1 MKNKNKYDT
10 SKIRTLKN
18 TFNFKEYE
26 NIVNNLLEKESYKE
40 ALPFLLE
47 MNNHKEDL
55 EYLLKTG
62 LCYYNTED
70 YENSLLYFTKVY
82 NACKNIN
89 FLKISDDMVSR
100 LVNFIA
106 FSYHRLEKHKEC
118 MAFCKTITPKGKG
131 YITSLEQILY
141 SHIRLMEHENVLK
154 QLNYILKLTPNNTN
168 VYKMMFYYY
177 LEIEKFEEACDFF
190 DKSNQN
196 EIDTDGLYGLITNI
210 DNPDFYERKIKYCHI
225 YLEKANHENKS
236 LEYDEFGEIL
246 DELILM
252 YFKLNNYEKVI
263 EYYIVL
269 QKHHESYSYEY
280 NDDLNYQYLDYL
292 AKYAVV
298 SFIKLKK
305 YSEGINILIDLSKNG
320 VWFEETYLLIAALY
334 YFKNDYENSIKY
346 CEKFTRNN
354 EVLPDFITGII
365 KNSIHTGWEKRKEF
379 FMQLFEKYN
388 KTENELIIIII
399 YILLIINKIENNE
412 KEIENYTLLL
422 KDYEINDNFSII
434 YNKLENIPFDNDFY
448 DNIILLVLELFE
460 F

>member
-1 MKNKNKYDT
+1 MKNKSKYDT

-26 NIVNNLLEKESYKE
+26 NIVNNLLEKENYKE
-40 ALPFLLE
+40 ALPFLTE

-62 LCYYNTED
+62 LCYYNTSD
-70 YENSLLYFTKVY
+70 YENSLLYFVKVY

-89 FLKISDDMVSR
+89 FAKISDEMVSR
-100 LVNFIA
+100 LINFIS

-118 MAFCKTITPKGKG
+118 MAFCKTITPKSKG

-141 SHIRLMEHENVLK
+141 SHIRLLEHENVLK
-154 QLNYILKLTPNNTN
+154 QLNYVLKLTPNNTN

-190 DKSNQN
+190 DKSNEK

-210 DNPDFYERKIKYCHI
+210 DNPDFYERKIKYCKI

-246 DELILM
+246 DELILT
-252 YFKLNNYEKVI
+252 YFRLNNYEKVI

-269 QKHHESYSYEY
+269 KKHHESYLDEF

-292 AKYAVV
+292 AKYAVI
-298 SFIKLKK
+298 SFIKLKR
-305 YSEGINILIDLSKNG
+305 YSDGLNIFLSLVKNDI
-320 VWFEETYLLIAALY
+320 WFEETYLLTAVLF
-334 YFKNDYENSIKY
+334 YFKNDYENAINY
-346 CEKFTRNN
+346 CGKLTRTN
-354 EVLPDFITGII
+354 EVLPDFIAGII

-388 KTENELIIIII
+388 KEKNELLIIII

-412 KEIENYTLLL
+412 NEIENYTFLL
-422 KDYEINDNFSII
+422 KNYESNNNFTTI
-434 YNKLENIPFDNDFY
+434 YNKLTEIPFDNDFY
-448 DNIILLVLELFE
+448 DSIILLSLEFFE